1 MNRFQECAW
10 QEIHVAR
17 QLLRVIE
24 AKKKQG
30 LSPSERRDLELEPEP
45 PSGAVKGQHKVACAH
60 EWACAREVA
69 CARAQSRIAVCLEF

>member
-24 AKKKQG
+24 AKKNQG
-30 LSPSERRDLELEPEP
+30 RSPSERRDLEL
-45 PSGAVKGQHKVACAH
+45 
-60 EWACAREVA
+60 
-69 CARAQSRIAVCLEF
+69 